1 MVFFDIETDGL
12 GVDANNVWCVG
23 VSDLEQEGADVYGP
37 NEIEQAV
44 ERLAQAEYVVGHNI
58 LMFDCPCLERLYGAS
73 FNKRLDTLVVARL
86 MYPDR
91 HSSPVGGNSLGEWG
105 KFLKFPKG
113 DHKDWSKYSD
123 EMAEYCGNDVLLTK
137 QIYKYLSKRWNG
149 WKQSIQLEHKVA
161 EIVSRQHWNGVTID
175 VQAATHLYTLAN
187 QERTSLL
194 SQLQASFPPAI
205 EYMKTPQYYFIE
217 GISNQF
223 DRKSDAKDWARKN
236 GLKAPIIGD
245 GPMKFKEIP
254 FNPASGDQIA
264 ERLISKYNWKPKVT
278 TESGKPST
286 EGDVLEKL
294 SDKYPEAKMIVDWRM
309 CQNRANIAETW
320 MTSISPNTNRLHHS
334 VNTNGAVTGRMTH
347 SDPNVN
353 CPKIRKGKNKEIL
366 YGFAGEYGYECRA
379 CFTPRKT
386 WLQVGADASGLE
398 LRMLA
403 HYMAQ
408 YDGGEYVKQVTE
420 GDVHTYNQKAA
431 GLDNR
436 DQAKTFIYAFLYGAG
451 DEKIGKIVKGTA
463 KDGKRL
469 KEKFLEGLPALAELK
484 QFCNDCVLTGHIVG
498 LDGRKI
504 PIRSQHAALNTL
516 LQSGGAL
523 VMKQALVFR
532 YNTINEQYV
541 YGTDWA
547 DMLNVHDEYQS
558 EARTMDIAKFIGT
571 TSVESIKQAGSHFSL
586 ACPLDGEYKI
596 GKSWAECH

>member
-12 GVDANNVWCVG
+12 SVDANTVWCIG
-23 VSDLEQEGADVYGP
+23 ISDLNQEGADVYGP
-37 NEIEQAV
+37 GEIDKAI
-44 ERLAQAEYVVGHNI
+44 ERLASASCVVGHNNI
-58 LMFDCPCLERLYGAS
+58 MFDCPVLESLHGAR
-73 FNKRLDTLVVARL
+73 FNKRIDTLVTARL

-91 HSSPVGGNSLGEWG
+91 HSSPVGGNSLAEWG
-105 KFLKFPKG
+105 QFLKFPKG
-113 DHKDWSKYSD
+113 GHSDWSKYSD

-137 QIYKYLSKRWNG
+137 EIYRYLSKRWSS
-149 WKQSIQLEHKVA
+149 WKKAIQLEHKVA
-161 EIVSRQHWNGVTID
+161 EIISKQHWNGVSISIP
-175 VQAATHLYTLAN
+175 AATHLYTLAN
-187 QERTSLL
+187 TERTDLL
-194 SQLQASFPPAI
+194 KKLQDAFPPKI
-205 EYMKTPQYYFIE
+205 EFMKTPQYYFIE
-217 GISNQF
+217 GISSEF
-223 DRKSDAKDWARKN
+223 ARKSDAKDWARKN
-236 GLKAPIIGD
+236 GIKAPIIGD

-264 ERLISKYNWKPKVT
+264 ERLIAKYNWKPKIT

-320 MTSISPNTNRLHHS
+320 IKCISPNTNRLHHS

-366 YGFAGEYGYECRA
+366 YGFEGEYGFECRK
-379 CFTPRKT
+379 CFEPRPG
-386 WLQVGADASGLE
+386 WYQVGADASGLE

-431 GLDNR
+431 GLENR

-451 DEKIGKIVKGTA
+451 DEKIGKIVKGTS
-463 KDGKRL
+463 KDGARL
-469 KEKFLEGLPALAELK
+469 KETFLKGLPALAQLK
-484 QFCNDCVLTGHIVG
+484 KFCADCVSSGFIVG

-532 YNTINEQYV
+532 YETINQQHV
-541 YGTDWA
+541 YGVDWA

-558 EARTMDIAKFIGT
+558 EARTQDIAKFIGL
-571 TSVESIKQAGSHFSL
+571 TSVDSIKKSGLYFGL